1 MSKSSKLGKSDQEHS
16 DDRPNQL
23 IDELEVDRKEIS
35 SPTLARL
42 IEEVRNDAVAGS
54 SYNRSYHRHNR

>member
-1 MSKSSKLGKSDQEHS
+1 MSKSSNLGTSDQAHS
-16 DDRPNQL
+16 DDRSNQL
-23 IDELEVDRKEIS
+23 IDELEVDVNEIS

-42 IEEVRNDAVAGS
+42 IKEVRNDAVAGS

>member
-1 MSKSSKLGKSDQEHS
+1 MSKSSSLRTSDQEHS
-16 DDRPNQL
+16 DGRANQL
-23 IDELEVDRKEIS
+23 IDGLEVDVKEIS